1 MGHGPTIVR
10 TNSLII
16 LLPKALFAPELL
28 SLFQAHFATSYG
40 SLVSWTPLE
49 GLGRILVVYEA
60 VQSAVEA
67 KLEMDGFVWEEEE
80 ETQSWKNKAATI
92 DVESE
97 GQGKEGDSAAGGSNI
112 STIDDVR

>member
-16 LLPKALFAPELL
+16 LLPRALFAPALL

-40 SLVSWTPLE
+40 TLVSWTPLE
-49 GLGRILVVYEA
+49 GLGRILVVYETVA
-60 VQSAVEA
+60 SALEA

-80 ETQSWKNKAATI
+80 ESQSRMDSAAARKAHEQGEP
-92 DVESE
+92 VESIPV
-97 GQGKEGDSAAGGSNI
+97 AGGSNVI
-112 STIDDVR
+112 PIDDVR